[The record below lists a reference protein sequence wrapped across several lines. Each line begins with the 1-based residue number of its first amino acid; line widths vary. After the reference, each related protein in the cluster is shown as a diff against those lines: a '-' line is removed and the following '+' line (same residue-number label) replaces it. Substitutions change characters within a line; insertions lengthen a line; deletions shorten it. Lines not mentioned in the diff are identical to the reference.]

1 MRVIL
6 LGAPGAGKGT
16 QARFITEKFGIP
28 QISTGDMLRE
38 AIRNG
43 TAEGRAADSYVHKGA
58 LVPDFFE
65 VFPNRVV
72 IRCGKCRK
80 EFVRNL
86 VHGVEEPVFVCPE
99 AHCKTRNWVPVYYDK

>member
-1 MRVIL
+1 MSDISAETRARWQL
-6 LGAPGAGKGT
+6 LS
-16 QARFITEKFGIP
+16 AR
-28 QISTGDMLRE
+28 
-38 AIRNG
+38 
-43 TAEGRAADSYVHKGA
+43 KGA